1 MYNMIFLT
9 MLYGGMS
16 MVMSIDAL
24 GEYSSVGMNEGGSRP
39 GVRFFTYM
47 HMCVLSSNIIQYIVN
62 PLLDL
67 LTVRSTC
74 DITTINTSLHET
86 INNIIINIH
95 QSCAI
100 LTKSCHLHD
109 NT

>member
-39 GVRFFTYM
+39 GVHSR
-47 HMCVLSSNIIQYIVN
+47 SSVI
-62 PLLDL
+62 
-67 LTVRSTC
+67 
-74 DITTINTSLHET
+74 
-86 INNIIINIH
+86 
-95 QSCAI
+95 
-100 LTKSCHLHD
+100 K
-109 NT
+109 